1 MTTEIWQLSE
11 AELLADAAA
20 VSHDIQLLE
29 ARRIALVA
37 EIDTRVSREK
47 LGFPGPAGWLTSTT
61 LLSPGKATKIVALAR
76 GLKNFPDIADAV
88 NTGSISID
96 HAALIL
102 DFAETPPKGLV
113 PEGQDDARAA
123 LLKSATGPEARTGP
137 LRAAITRLHDS
148 FGGKTPPPEDTDRN
162 ELFASTTLNGRM
174 VLKGDFDAITGEK
187 LLTALSPLTE
197 PRPAVDGTQ
206 DERSPA
212 RRRADAFGH
221 ILDRYLASS
230 NRPTEGGEKP
240 HVNLH
245 INLRDLTDLRNAAA
259 GANNADIT
267 DDETTRAAEQSDN
280 TAEGD
285 AHDPLD
291 TGNPSQPDPSHPDTT
306 VSDAAELDEA
316 DEPETGS
323 STGPSPDR
331 GAYRDLFGDGSGVGW
346 LPWMGP
352 LSRNSSRQLACDCLL
367 TAIVMDENGNPLN
380 LARTV
385 RTVTAKQKR
394 ALTARDHGCA
404 FPGCGKPAAW
414 TEGHHIWHWT
424 DGGPTDMNNLVLL
437 CGFHHRLIH
446 HSDWEVFIA
455 ADQHP
460 WFVPPATVDPTR
472 QPRRS
477 HARAGPHIA

>member
-11 AELLADAAA
+11 SELLADAAD
-20 VSHDIQLLE
+20 VSHKIQLLE

-47 LGFPGPAGWLTSTT
+47 LGFPGPAGWLSSTT
-61 LLSPGKATKIVALAR
+61 LLSPSKATKIVALAR

-88 NTGSISID
+88 NTGSMTID

-102 DFAETPPKGLV
+102 TFAETPPKNL
-113 PEGQDDARAA
+113 PQEGRDIARKAMITA
-123 LLKSATGPEARTGP
+123 ATGPGARTDRI
-137 LRAAITRLHDS
+137 RAAITKLQDTY
-148 FGGKTPPPEDTDRN
+148 GGNKPPPEDTDRN
-162 ELFASTTLNGRM
+162 ELFASKTLNGRLVAKM
-174 VLKGDFDAITGEK
+174 DFDAITGEK

-197 PRPAVDGTQ
+197 PHPAADGTQ
-206 DERSPA
+206 DDRSPA
-212 RRRADAFGH
+212 KRRADASGH
-221 ILDRYLASS
+221 ILDRYLATS

-245 INLRDLTDLRNAAA
+245 IRLQDLQSQSSQ
-259 GANNADIT
+259 NNSDIT
-267 DDETTRAAEQSDN
+267 GDETTRAAAESD
-280 TAEGD
+280 T
-285 AHDPLD
+285 DP
-291 TGNPSQPDPSHPDTT
+291 
-306 VSDAAELDEA
+306 VAA
-316 DEPETGS
+316 
-323 STGPSPDR
+323 DR
-331 GAYRDLFGDGSGVGW
+331 GAYRDLFGDGMSVGW

-352 LSRNSSRQLACDCLL
+352 LSRNTSRQLACDCVL

-380 LARTV
+380 LARTA

-414 TEGHHIWHWT
+414 TEGHHIWHWA

-437 CGFHHRLIH
+437 CGFHHRLVH
-446 HSDWEVFIA
+446 HSDWELFIGT
-455 ADQHP
+455 DQHP
-460 WFVPPATVDPTR
+460 WFVPPASVDPYR
-472 QPRRS
+472 QPRQS

>member
-11 AELLADAAA
+11 AELLADAAD
-20 VSHDIQLLE
+20 VSHRIQLME

-37 EIDTRVSREK
+37 EIDTRVAREK

-61 LLSPGKATKIVALAR
+61 LLTPGKATKIVALAR

-88 NTGSISID
+88 NTGVMTID

-102 DFAETPPKGLV
+102 TFAETPPKNL
-113 PEGQDDARAA
+113 PQEGRDIARKAMITA
-123 LLKSATGPEARTGP
+123 ATGPGARTD
-137 LRAAITRLHDS
+137 RIREAITKLKDTY
-148 FGGKTPPPEDTDRN
+148 GGKKPPPEDTDRN
-162 ELFASTTLNGRM
+162 ELFASKTLNGRLA
-174 VLKGDFDAITGEK
+174 LKGDFDAVTGEK

-197 PRPAVDGTQ
+197 PRPAADGTQ

-212 RRRADAFGH
+212 LRRAEAFGH

-245 INLRDLTDLRNAAA
+245 ITLRDLTNLRGTAA
-259 GANNADIT
+259 GAGSGDRESGSGSGSGS
-267 DDETTRAAEQSDN
+267 DENTGTATRSDSASSS
-280 TAEGD
+280 TRDGD
-285 AHDPLD
+285 ADGCD
-291 TGNPSQPDPSHPDTT
+291 S
-306 VSDAAELDEA
+306 
-316 DEPETGS
+316 
-323 STGPSPDR
+323 GPASDR
-331 GAYRDLFGDGSGVGW
+331 GAYRDLFGDGTTVGW

-352 LSRNSSRQLACDCLL
+352 LSRETSRQLACDCLL
-367 TAIVMDENGNPLN
+367 TAIVMDENGSPIN
-380 LARTV
+380 LARTA

-455 ADQHP
+455 ADNHP
-460 WFVPPATVDPTR
+460 WFIPPATVDPYR
-472 QPRRS
+472 QPRQS
-477 HARAGPHIA
+477 HARAGPHIT

>member
-1 MTTEIWQLSE
+1 MATEIWQLSE
-11 AELLADAAA
+11 SELLADAAD
-20 VSHDIQLLE
+20 VSHRIQLLE

-37 EIDTRVSREK
+37 DIDTRVSREK

-61 LLSPGKATKIVALAR
+61 LLSPSKATKIVALAR
-76 GLKNFPDIADAV
+76 GMKNFPDIADAV
-88 NTGSISID
+88 NTGVMSVD

-102 DFAETPPKGLV
+102 TFAETPPKNL
-113 PEGQDDARAA
+113 PQEGRDAARKA
-123 LLKSATGPEARTGP
+123 LITAATGPEARTGRI
-137 LRAAITRLHDS
+137 RAAITKLQDT
-148 FGGKTPPPEDTDRN
+148 FGGKKPPAEDTDRN
-162 ELFASTTLNGRM
+162 ELFASKTLNGRL

-187 LLTALSPLTE
+187 LLTTLSPLTE
-197 PRPAVDGTQ
+197 PHPAADGTP
-206 DERSPA
+206 DDRSPA
-212 RRRADAFGH
+212 KRRADAFGH

-245 INLRDLTDLRNAAA
+245 VRLQDLQSQSSQ
-259 GANNADIT
+259 NNSDIT
-267 DDETTRAAEQSDN
+267 DDETTRAAAESD
-280 TAEGD
+280 T
-285 AHDPLD
+285 DP
-291 TGNPSQPDPSHPDTT
+291 
-306 VSDAAELDEA
+306 VAA
-316 DEPETGS
+316 
-323 STGPSPDR
+323 DR
-331 GAYRDLFGDGSGVGW
+331 GAYRDLFGDGTSVGW

-352 LSRNSSRQLACDCLL
+352 LSRETSRQLACDCLL

-380 LARTV
+380 LARTA

-414 TEGHHIWHWT
+414 TEGHHIWHWA
-424 DGGPTDMNNLVLL
+424 DGGPTDMDNLVLL

-460 WFVPPATVDPTR
+460 WFIPPASVDPYR
-472 QPRRS
+472 QPRQS

>member
-1 MTTEIWQLSE
+1 MTTDIWQLSE
-11 AELLADAAA
+11 AELLADAAD
-20 VSHDIQLLE
+20 VSHQIQLME

-61 LLSPGKATKIVALAR
+61 LLTPGKATKIVALAR

-88 NTGSISID
+88 NTGVMSVD

-102 DFAETPPKGLV
+102 TFAETPPKNL
-113 PEGQDDARAA
+113 PQEGRDIARAA
-123 LLKSATGPEARTGP
+123 MIKAATGPGARTD
-137 LRAAITRLHDS
+137 RIREAITKLEDTY
-148 FGGKTPPPEDTDRN
+148 GGKKPPPEDTDRN
-162 ELFASTTLNGRM
+162 ELFASKTLNGRLA
-174 VLKGDFDAITGEK
+174 LKGDLDAITGEK

-197 PRPAVDGTQ
+197 PRPAADGTQ

-212 RRRADAFGH
+212 LRRAEAFGH

-240 HVNLH
+240 HLNLH
-245 INLRDLTDLRNAAA
+245 ITLKDLTDLRRGQDNGNGSGNGSTATESDCSSSD
-259 GANNADIT
+259 GDGIGSG
-267 DDETTRAAEQSDN
+267 DDCDSGSG
-280 TAEGD
+280 GD
-285 AHDPLD
+285 ADGCDSGP
-291 TGNPSQPDPSHPDTT
+291 
-306 VSDAAELDEA
+306 AA
-316 DEPETGS
+316 
-323 STGPSPDR
+323 DR
-331 GAYRDLFGDGSGVGW
+331 GAYRDLFGDGTTVGW

-352 LSRNSSRQLACDCLL
+352 LTRETSRQLACDCLL
-367 TAIVMDENGNPLN
+367 TAIVMDENGSPIN
-380 LARTV
+380 LARTA

-446 HSDWEVFIA
+446 HSDWEVFIGT
-455 ADQHP
+455 DNHP
-460 WFVPPATVDPTR
+460 WFIPPATVDPYR
-472 QPRRS
+472 QPRQS
-477 HARAGPHIA
+477 HARAGPHIT

>member
-1 MTTEIWQLSE
+1 MTTAIWQLSE
-11 AELLADAAA
+11 AELLADATA
-20 VSHDIQLLE
+20 VSHQIQLLE

-37 EIDTRVSREK
+37 DIDTRVSREK

-88 NTGSISID
+88 NTGRISVD

-102 DFAETPPKGLV
+102 TFAETPPKNL
-113 PEGQDDARAA
+113 PQEGQDVARAA
-123 LLKSATGPEARTGP
+123 LLTAATGPDARTGP
-137 LRAAITRLHDS
+137 LRAAITRLHDTY
-148 FGGKTPPPEDTDRN
+148 GGKTPPAEDTDRN
-162 ELFASTTLNGRM
+162 ELFASTTLNGRLVAKM
-174 VLKGDFDAITGEK
+174 DFDAITGEK
-187 LLTALSPLTE
+187 LLTALLPLTE
-197 PRPAVDGTQ
+197 PRPAADGTQ

-245 INLRDLTDLRNAAA
+245 IRLQDLTDLHGTTA
-259 GANNADIT
+259 GAGDKCSGSGSGENTGTAT
-267 DDETTRAAEQSDN
+267 ESDSASSS
-280 TAEGD
+280 TSGGD
-285 AHDPLD
+285 ADGCD
-291 TGNPSQPDPSHPDTT
+291 S
-306 VSDAAELDEA
+306 
-316 DEPETGS
+316 
-323 STGPSPDR
+323 GPASDR
-331 GAYRDLFGDGSGVGW
+331 GAYRDLFGDGTTVGW

-352 LSRNSSRQLACDCLL
+352 LSRETSRQLACDCIL
-367 TAIVMDENGNPLN
+367 TAIVMDENGSPIN
-380 LARTV
+380 LARTA

-394 ALTARDHGCA
+394 ALIARDHGCA

-455 ADQHP
+455 ADNHP
-460 WFVPPATVDPTR
+460 WFVPPATVDPYRKPR
-472 QPRRS
+472 QS
-477 HARAGPHIA
+477 HARAGPHIT

>member
-1 MTTEIWQLSE
+1 MTTAIWQLSE
-11 AELLADAAA
+11 AELLADATA
-20 VSHDIQLLE
+20 VSHQIQLLE

-88 NTGSISID
+88 NTGSISVD

-102 DFAETPPKGLV
+102 TFAETPPKNLP
-113 PEGQDDARAA
+113 PEGQDVARAA
-123 LLKSATGPEARTGP
+123 LLTAATGPDARTGP
-137 LRAAITRLHDS
+137 LRAAITRLHDTY
-148 FGGKTPPPEDTDRN
+148 GGKTPPAEDTDRN
-162 ELFASTTLNGRM
+162 ELFASTTLNGRLVAKM
-174 VLKGDFDAITGEK
+174 DFDAITGEK

-197 PRPAVDGTQ
+197 PRPAADGTP

-230 NRPTEGGEKP
+230 DRPTEGGEKP

-245 INLRDLTDLRNAAA
+245 ITLRDLTNLRRTM
-259 GANNADIT
+259 NADSDSNT
-267 DDETTRAAEQSDN
+267 DSNYENGSTATESDCGN
-280 TAEGD
+280 GCDTA
-285 AHDPLD
+285 
-291 TGNPSQPDPSHPDTT
+291 
-306 VSDAAELDEA
+306 
-316 DEPETGS
+316 
-323 STGPSPDR
+323 TGPTADR
-331 GAYRDLFGDGSGVGW
+331 GAYRDLFGDGTTVGW

-352 LSRNSSRQLACDCLL
+352 LSRETSRQLACDCIL
-367 TAIVMDENGNPLN
+367 TAIVMDEHGSPIN
-380 LARTV
+380 LARTA

-455 ADQHP
+455 ADNHP
-460 WFVPPATVDPTR
+460 WFVPPATVDPYREPR
-472 QPRRS
+472 QS

>member
-11 AELLADAAA
+11 SELLADAAD
-20 VSHDIQLLE
+20 VSHKIQLLE

-37 EIDTRVSREK
+37 DIDTRVSREK

-61 LLSPGKATKIVALAR
+61 LLTPSKANKIVALAR

-88 NTGSISID
+88 NTGVMSVD

-102 DFAETPPKGLV
+102 TFAETPPKNL
-113 PEGQDDARAA
+113 PQEGRDIARKAMITA
-123 LLKSATGPEARTGP
+123 ATGPGARTDSI
-137 LRAAITRLHDS
+137 REAITKLEDTY
-148 FGGKTPPPEDTDRN
+148 GGNKPPPEDTDRN
-162 ELFASTTLNGRM
+162 ELFASKTLNGRLVAKM
-174 VLKGDFDAITGEK
+174 DFDAITGEK

-197 PRPAVDGTQ
+197 PRPAADGTP
-206 DERSPA
+206 DDRSPA
-212 RRRADAFGH
+212 KRRADAFGH

-230 NRPTEGGEKP
+230 DRPTEGGEKP

-245 INLRDLTDLRNAAA
+245 IRLQDLQSLA
-259 GANNADIT
+259 GQSSDDIT
-267 DDETTRAAEQSDN
+267 DDETTCATTEFDSDLVDPVDIDT
-280 TAEGD
+280 TAE
-285 AHDPLD
+285 
-291 TGNPSQPDPSHPDTT
+291 TNN
-306 VSDAAELDEA
+306 EA
-316 DEPETGS
+316 GS
-323 STGPSPDR
+323 VTADR
-331 GAYRDLFGDGSGVGW
+331 GAYRDLFGDGTTVGW

-352 LSRNSSRQLACDCLL
+352 LSRNTSRQLACDCLL

-380 LARTV
+380 LARTA

-446 HSDWEVFIA
+446 HSGWEVFIGT
-455 ADQHP
+455 DQHP
-460 WFVPPATVDPTR
+460 WFVPPASVDPYREPR
-472 QPRRS
+472 QS

>member
-11 AELLADAAA
+11 SELLADVAD
-20 VSHDIQLLE
+20 VSHTIQLLE

-37 EIDTRVSREK
+37 DIDTRVSREK

-61 LLSPGKATKIVALAR
+61 LLTPSKANKIVALAR

-88 NTGSISID
+88 NTGSMTVD

-102 DFAETPPKGLV
+102 TFAETPPKNL
-113 PEGQDDARAA
+113 PQEGRDIARKAMITA
-123 LLKSATGPEARTGP
+123 ATGPGASTDNIRE
-137 LRAAITRLHDS
+137 AITKLEDTY
-148 FGGKTPPPEDTDRN
+148 GGNKPPPEDTDRN
-162 ELFASTTLNGRM
+162 ELFASKTLNGRLVAKM
-174 VLKGDFDAITGEK
+174 DFDAITGEK

-197 PRPAVDGTQ
+197 PRPAADGTP

-230 NRPTEGGEKP
+230 DRPTEGGEKP

-245 INLRDLTDLRNAAA
+245 IRLQDLTDLRDSAD
-259 GANNADIT
+259 DIT
-267 DDETTRAAEQSDN
+267 DDETSRAATESDTETDAADPVDIN
-280 TAEGD
+280 TGDPIDTDAATEPDHENGSGSGDCGGGD
-285 AHDPLD
+285 A
-291 TGNPSQPDPSHPDTT
+291 
-306 VSDAAELDEA
+306 VA
-316 DEPETGS
+316 
-323 STGPSPDR
+323 DR
-331 GAYRDLFGDGSGVGW
+331 GAYRDLFGDGTTVGW

-352 LSRNSSRQLACDCLL
+352 LSRNTSRQLACDCVL

-380 LARTV
+380 LARTA

-414 TEGHHIWHWT
+414 TEGHHIWHWA

-455 ADQHP
+455 ADNHP
-460 WFVPPATVDPTR
+460 WFVPPATVDPYR
-472 QPRRS
+472 QPRQS

>member
-1 MTTEIWQLSE
+1 M
-11 AELLADAAA
+11 
-20 VSHDIQLLE
+20 
-29 ARRIALVA
+29 
-37 EIDTRVSREK
+37 
-47 LGFPGPAGWLTSTT
+47 
-61 LLSPGKATKIVALAR
+61 ALAR

-113 PEGQDDARAA
+113 QEGQDDARAA

-245 INLRDLTDLRNAAA
+245 INLRDLQNP
-259 GANNADIT
+259 GGQNSSDIT
-267 DDETTRAAEQSDN
+267 DDETTRAATEPDN
-280 TAEGD
+280 
-285 AHDPLD
+285 DPR
-291 TGNPSQPDPSHPDTT
+291 S
-306 VSDAAELDEA
+306 
-316 DEPETGS
+316 
-323 STGPSPDR
+323 DR
-331 GAYRDLFGDGSGVGW
+331 GAYRDLFGDGSSVGW